1 MLQFLHKTLISS
13 KYSFG
18 QIQCAFGNC
27 FKGFQRKTKKKFPL
41 KVMKWWKNLSYSIP
55 FTGHLQISFE
65 EPAAKNSH
73 IIQKWRKNFLRR
85 TFFLLIFL
93 GTAKIQIWHPCR
105 KNFATGP
112 KYFCWKSEFDE
123 KKVPSNKKLSLQ
135 RFPSGT
141 NNAVLAG
148 IVKIFSWKKVNS
160 ALKLMKLWRNI
171 FFIGKFF
178 KTFLR
183 TRRLQFWNF
192 L

>member
-1 MLQFLHKTLISS
+1 MLQFLHETLISS

-18 QIQCAFGNC
+18 NIQCPFGNC
-27 FKGFQRKTKKKFPL
+27 FKDFQLKKNFPL

-112 KYFCWKSEFDE
+112 KYFCWKSVFDE
-123 KKVPSNKKLSLQ
+123 KKSSFKQ
-135 RFPSGT
+135 
-141 NNAVLAG
+141 
-148 IVKIFSWKKVNS
+148 KIFSPKVPFGHEQCRFGRHCKNFQLKKSQFSAQIDEIMKKYIFHWK
-160 ALKLMKLWRNI
+160 I
-171 FFIGKFF
+171 FQNVPPD
-178 KTFLR
+178 T
-183 TRRLQFWNF
+183 
-192 L
+192 